1 MFGKYTLNYL
11 NQNKAFVLKIMT
23 QKAAE
28 YANFKILRSYV
39 NSIFDWAEELE
50 YIERNKLEKSLKRIN
65 ATKKTNCKKLKRRRF
80 IPLL

>member
-1 MFGKYTLNYL
+1 
-11 NQNKAFVLKIMT
+11 MT
-23 QKAAE
+23 QKTAE

-65 ATKKTNCKKLKRRRF
+65 ATKKNQLQEAKKKKIYTF
-80 IPLL
+80 PLNNFKNG

>member
-1 MFGKYTLNYL
+1 
-11 NQNKAFVLKIMT
+11 MT

-65 ATKKTNCKKLKRRRF
+65 ATKKNQLQEAKKKK
-80 IPLL
+80 IYTSPLNNFKNG